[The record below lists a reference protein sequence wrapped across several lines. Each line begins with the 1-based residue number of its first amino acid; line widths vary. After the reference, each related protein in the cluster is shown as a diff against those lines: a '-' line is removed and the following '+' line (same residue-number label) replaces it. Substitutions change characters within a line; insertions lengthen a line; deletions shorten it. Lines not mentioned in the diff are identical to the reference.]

1 MEILTPFQ
9 KRILTAIGLSD
20 LAASFYLTG
29 GTALAVYYLQH
40 RFSEDLDFFAEA
52 REAMTGVTTIA
63 GEIARD
69 VDASVEFT
77 RTFPTFVETYLTNS
91 SGERV
96 KIDFAFDTPF
106 RLLPTEPDPTYGIR
120 VDNATDMACNKL
132 AALFGRSEP
141 KDFVDVYFICR
152 ELMPFSELYR
162 QANQKHV
169 GMTHYWLAMAMRNVT
184 RVQFLPRMIKPI
196 ELATLRAYFLGLAD
210 ELMSSM
216 SDPLE

>member
-9 KRILTAIGLSD
+9 KRILAAIGHSD

-77 RTFPTFVETYLTNS
+77 RTFPTFVETFLTS
-91 SGERV
+91 TSASASRSILLSTPRFV
-96 KIDFAFDTPF
+96 CYRQSQIQPTAFEWTT
-106 RLLPTEPDPTYGIR
+106 L
-120 VDNATDMACNKL
+120 TDMACNKL

-169 GMTHYWLAMAMRNVT
+169 GMTHYWLAVAMRNVT
-184 RVQFLPRMIKPI
+184 KVRFLPRMIKPV
-196 ELATLRAYFLGLAD
+196 ELATLQSFFLDLTD
-210 ELMSSM
+210 ELMTSM
-216 SDPLE
+216 SDP